1 MNTYVMPNE
10 LFMYCGISFLYFF
23 EYGTQSFLFFSFITN
38 STSRMHAHTGI
49 KHFHKLHYPP
59 KKNGGKQFC
68 ILAGARGSSS
78 LSSLLF
84 RCLLL
89 LLQLYVC
96 SDGWFFFGICLSTRF
111 LSLINTIVQHLTF
124 VCFCFA

>member
-49 KHFHKLHYPP
+49 KHFHKIHYPP
-59 KKNGGKQFC
+59 KKMGGSSFAYL
-68 ILAGARGSSS
+68 LAPGARAVSVLCCFAVYFFFFSYTFVLMVG
-78 LSSLLF
+78 
-84 RCLLL
+84 
-89 LLQLYVC
+89 
-96 SDGWFFFGICLSTRF
+96 FFFGICLSTRF